1 MKCIILT
8 FIGLISIPLIY
19 AQPLDEL
26 IQQAYEAQPQLRALD
41 YDYEALEAAERLE
54 TSWAAPEVSMGIGV
68 FPVETRVGPQVF
80 KVGVQQKL
88 PYRGDQKAK
97 QSVHQHD
104 QQQVLSRKAST
115 RLDMRFQI
123 QSEYHA
129 LYILQQKEEVLR
141 RALDILSEQ
150 RQERIRQMESGSG
163 KYSSVL
169 VIERSEEQ
177 YREQLRQIENDRK
190 AIFAAISY
198 WIGADSLQSIELTTS
213 FPEIAS
219 MESIPVQ
226 NSVAQHPNVLW
237 YEEEIQGLEAQQK
250 VEQWAN
256 YPRIAVGIDYIW
268 NARRPDVE
276 MPDNGRDALIPMV
289 GISLPFLTSSYSKKK
304 ELLQSRA
311 VAAEWKKENERQR
324 ITSEISRARERM
336 KKALSQ
342 YHFLQSQ
349 IEKTR
354 SIADMV
360 AREIS
365 SSTATFFDYWELEEA
380 IINYQW
386 KQLEAAQAAQREL
399 FLIQKYNN
407 Q

>member
-1 MKCIILT
+1 MKRIILT
-8 FIGLISIPLIY
+8 FIGVASLSLVS
-19 AQPLDEL
+19 AQPLDQL
-26 IQQAYEAQPQLRALD
+26 IQQAYKAQPQLRALD
-41 YDYEALEAAERLE
+41 YDYEALETAERLE
-54 TSWAAPEVSMGIGV
+54 TSWAPPEVSMGIGV

-88 PYRGDQKAK
+88 PYRGDQKAR
-97 QSVHQHD
+97 QAVHQLD
-104 QQQVLSRKAST
+104 QQKVVSRKAST
-115 RLDMRFQI
+115 RLDLRFQI
-123 QSEYHA
+123 QSEYHE
-129 LYILQQKEEVLR
+129 LFILEQKEEVLR
-141 RALDILSEQ
+141 RALNILSKQ

-177 YREQLRQIENDRK
+177 YREQLRQIKNDREV
-190 AIFAAISY
+190 IYSAISY
-198 WIGADSLQSIELTTS
+198 WIGADSIQSIELATS

-219 MESIPVQ
+219 LESIPVQ
-226 NSVAQHPNVLW
+226 NSLAQHPEILW
-237 YEEEIQGLEAQQK
+237 YDEEIQSLKAQQK
-250 VEQWAN
+250 VAQWEN
-256 YPRIAVGIDYIW
+256 YPKIGVGVDYIW
-268 NARRPDVE
+268 NAQRPNVE
-276 MPDNGRDALIPMV
+276 LPDNGRDALIPMV
-289 GISLPFLTSSYSKKK
+289 SISLPFLTSTYSKKK

-311 VAAEWKKENERQR
+311 LAAEWRRENERQR
-324 ITSEISRARERM
+324 LSSEIHQAMERL
-336 KKALSQ
+336 KKARSQ
-342 YHFLQSQ
+342 YEFLQSQ

-354 SIADMV
+354 AIADMV